1 MIQNDY
7 YPSHGKPLQTV
18 ARFAEEIQCGNST
31 KLASRI
37 WSEWGPWSNC
47 KAQDGRDLECKDNK
61 DGRGNGEWNK
71 SKKIRERKCLT
82 GIDCIGKWFEK
93 VLCKK
98 ADFKRLELRRCPC
111 TYEDSKFNVTKV
123 YFTFKAFIFSI
134 I

>member
-1 MIQNDY
+1 M
-7 YPSHGKPLQTV
+7 SKSFQTV
-18 ARFAEEIQCGNST
+18 ARFAEKIQCGNST

-61 DGRGNGEWNK
+61 DGRDNGEWNK

-123 YFTFKAFIFSI
+123 FSHSL
-134 I
+134 